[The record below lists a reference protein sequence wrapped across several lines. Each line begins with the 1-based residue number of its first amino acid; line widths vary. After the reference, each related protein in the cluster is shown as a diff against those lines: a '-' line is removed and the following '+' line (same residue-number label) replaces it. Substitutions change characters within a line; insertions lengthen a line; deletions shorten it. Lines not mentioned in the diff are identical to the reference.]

1 MKTSTIIKACGAAA
15 LLSAVTVQAAVIDF
29 DETSVGQLTHTNLP
43 FPLSLVN
50 VYHGQDYTEEGFQLS
65 SSLGATFLHTL
76 FVPDENNIIYRPAA
90 DSYAMA
96 ASASAT
102 TTMMALDHSAFTVT
116 SIDLIKL
123 LASNAALNG
132 SVTFY
137 GVKADA
143 TPGVSQTFNYNGNW
157 TTFQFDASFNNL
169 SALTWQQG
177 GLFGAKYEFDN
188 INVTAVPEAGTW
200 AMLMA
205 GLGVLGL
212 ARRHRQQE
220 KFS

>member
-1 MKTSTIIKACGAAA
+1 LKTSIIVKSCAAVA
-15 LLSAVTVQAAVIDF
+15 LLSAVTAQAAVIDF
-29 DETSVGQLTHTNLP
+29 DETSVGQLTHANLP
-43 FPLSLVN
+43 FPLSLAN
-50 VYHGQDYTEEGFQLS
+50 VYHGQGYTEDGFQLS
-65 SSLGATFLHTL
+65 SSLGSTFLHTL
-76 FVPDENNIIYRPAA
+76 FVPDQNNVIYRPAA

-96 ASASAT
+96 ASVSAT
-102 TTMMALDHSAFTVT
+102 TTLTAQDHSAFSIT
-116 SIDLIKL
+116 SIDLVKL
-123 LASNAALNG
+123 LASNVALNG

-137 GVKADA
+137 GTKADA

-188 INVTAVPEAGTW
+188 INVSAVPEAGTW

-212 ARRHRQQE
+212 ARRRRQQE